1 MVVWR
6 IVRPAHAANPLSGTG
21 AARYGNRWNSVGHPV
36 GYTST
41 SRSLA
46 VLEVLVHVTRDD
58 IPFDAAL
65 IPIDVPDRLV
75 TEAETLPAHWSNSSH
90 LAETRRVG
98 DLWVHSQISL
108 AMLVPSAVIPA
119 ERNLLINPRHPLFNR
134 VEIGQPEPNAFDRR
148 LFEIKRA

>member
-1 MVVWR
+1 MQGRRLAHPSQCLLQGRAAFVSGFRRGYAGSNGRTRPNRIRRFCLVVVWR

-90 LAETRRVG
+90 LAETRRV
-98 DLWVHSQISL
+98 
-108 AMLVPSAVIPA
+108 
-119 ERNLLINPRHPLFNR
+119 
-134 VEIGQPEPNAFDRR
+134 
-148 LFEIKRA
+148 